1 MDSSTDDEFDRKY
14 DLLKHEIDR
23 AEDLR
28 KSFQG
33 ANSNSTNINVNMGGQ
48 AVWIAC
54 AACAVMLAI
63 NFMLMFQI
71 SDMKADARS
80 EKEKQETINRE
91 FQYQFNAIYSRA
103 PYLKENQNARH
114 PDNP

>member
-1 MDSSTDDEFDRKY
+1 MDSSPDDEFDRKY

-33 ANSNSTNINVNMGGQ
+33 ANNTSSSNINIHAGGIG
-48 AVWIAC
+48 VIVSSVCC
-54 AACAVMLAI
+54 A
-63 NFMLMFQI
+63 FMFLMCLFGAYIIGQQNDEI
-71 SDMKADARS
+71 RELK
-80 EKEKQETINRE
+80 TINRE

-114 PDNP
+114 SDNP